1 MIWPTNILARFD
13 GIGNPNT
20 YTGALPRMLPRII
33 SVFIPITSPAKFIS
47 GPPELPLL
55 IAASVWIDPSIS

>member
-1 MIWPTNILARFD
+1 MICSAIILARFD
-13 GIGNPNT
+13 GIANPNPS
-20 YTGALPRMLPRII
+20 ASALPRII

-55 IAASVWIDPSIS
+55 IAASVWINL